1 VAVKTVA
8 VAFAASTLGSAV
20 LTPAVRNLAHRWDL
34 FDHALTSRKIHGKPV
49 PRLGGI
55 AIVAAFFAPVLA
67 LMFVGSDLGSRFY
80 ADSHRAFALFA
91 GGGLIAALGIWDD
104 LRGCGARTKF
114 AVQFG
119 AAALMYALGYRIDE
133 IANPF
138 GPPIELGIFGAPF
151 TMLWIAGVVNAM
163 NLIDGLDGLAGGIGF
178 IAVIT
183 TALLAFAQGDPLMLL
198 FTVTLAGALLGFLF
212 HNFHPATIFMG
223 DTGSMFIG
231 FVLATTAIP
240 TNNRSSS
247 SVALLVPIIALG
259 IPIADTLL
267 AMARRAARGAPLFSG
282 DRGHIHHRLLDS
294 GLSHRATVL
303 VMYGGSALLG
313 AIAIAVAYANASHAL
328 LLLLAL
334 SGVVYLSLRRLGFLE
349 VGNVQQLMADRERNL
364 GMRAAV
370 RRAGESLRRA
380 GDAEAIWA
388 SVRKVAREL
397 GATGVSLR
405 LVDDD
410 GETRSFAVRV
420 AANDPRLYVARYSIL
435 AERHSDDVIELAW
448 TDGRKKIDRD
458 TEIAVELLCDHVS
471 AAAERIKPALA
482 PLRKLANTR

>member
-1 VAVKTVA
+1 VKTTSI
-8 VAFAASTLGSAV
+8 AFASATIAAAI
-20 LTPAVRNLAHRWDL
+20 LTPAIRALAHRWDL
-34 FDHALTSRKIHGKPV
+34 LDHALTSRKLHGKPI
-49 PRLGGI
+49 PRLGGV
-55 AIVAAFFAPVLA
+55 AIVAAFYAPLIA
-67 LMFVGSDLGSRFY
+67 LLFVGSELGSRFY
-80 ADSHRAFALFA
+80 GDPHRAFGLFA
-91 GGGLIAALGIWDD
+91 SGGLIAALGIWDD
-104 LRGCGARTKF
+104 LRGCGARTKL

-119 AAALMYALGYRIDE
+119 AAALVYALGYRIDE

-138 GPPIELGIFGAPF
+138 GPPIDLGILGAPF

-163 NLIDGLDGLAGGIGF
+163 NLIDCLDGLAGGIGL

-198 FTVTLAGALLGFLF
+198 FTATLAGALLGFLF

-267 AMARRAARGAPLFSG
+267 AMVRRAARGAPLFSG
-282 DRGHIHHRLLDS
+282 DRGHIHHRLLDR
-294 GLSHRATVL
+294 GLSHRSTVL
-303 VMYGGSALLG
+303 VMYGGSAVLG
-313 AIAIAVAYANASHAL
+313 LAALALAYANASQTM
-328 LLLLAL
+328 LLLLAV
-334 SGVVYLSLRRLGFLE
+334 GGFVYLALRRLGFLE

-370 RRAGESLRRA
+370 RRAGEALRRA
-380 GDAEAIWA
+380 RDAEAIWV
-388 SVRKVAREL
+388 SVRRVAREL

-410 GETRSFAVRV
+410 GETRSFAVGV

-471 AAAERIKPALA
+471 AAAERIKPVLA